1 MQHESLNDDITKL
14 NIDIWNEF
22 ILIIQNI
29 DQLIEYYKN
38 MLDKYNK
45 NNNHK
50 IKKSKKK
57 LKI

>member
-1 MQHESLNDDITKL
+1 MQHQSSNDDITKL

-38 MLDKYNK
+38 MLDEYNK

>member
-1 MQHESLNDDITKL
+1 MQYQSLNDDITKL

-38 MLDKYNK
+38 MLDEYNK